1 MRRTL
6 VEDQQ
11 MYVRVGEAIRA
22 VRRNEALSC
31 TEMARRLGV
40 TLTHLQRVESGETAC
55 ALHLLVRIAD
65 EFDLTLDA
73 LVPVAIDEK
82 ELVA

>member
-6 VEDQQ
+6 VETQE
-11 MYVRVGEAIRA
+11 MYCRVGEAIRA
-22 VRRNEALSC
+22 LRIDEGLTLREFSARAGITLSH
-31 TEMARRLGV
+31 M
-40 TLTHLQRVESGETAC
+40 QKIESGQTAC
-55 ALHLLVRIAD
+55 ALHVLVKIAD
-65 EFDLTLDA
+65 EFDTTLDA

>member
-1 MRRTL
+1 
-6 VEDQQ
+6 

-22 VRRNEALSC
+22 ARHEACVGQAELAH
-31 TEMARRLGV
+31 M
-40 TLTHLQRVESGETAC
+40 QKIESGETAC
-55 ALHLLVRIAD
+55 ALHVLVSIAD
-65 EFDLTLDA
+65 EFDTTLDA